1 MSLRRRVL
9 EASLGS
15 DSLGG
20 DLRARLE
27 RLDGALDDLSGGTGA
42 PKDFDPGVFVAPGIP
57 RVRPLLVLL
66 SERAARAHVEPAI
79 DVPLGVDDLDA
90 TEHVAAAA
98 ELLHVAIVVHDR
110 ALGLPGGRRRRAA
123 RKLLGAVGWLGANH
137 LTLRALELAR
147 HAPTPG
153 IVDDALDALRE
164 IADGHALSESIRGR
178 TASSSESEE
187 LAEGYT
193 GAVFDFACRAGARV
207 AGGDEGVIRA
217 LGRYGR
223 HTGVAWHMADDLSS
237 MEGEADLFAQAI
249 EASLGRLS
257 PNFAVSLG
265 AEMDPS
271 VGDLW
276 MHLRQEQDD
285 VLARELQARVRA
297 SGAILEGRSRL
308 TQQTWR
314 ARKALHALKPSPHRE
329 ALDRLAVAIAK

>member
-9 EASLGS
+9 EAGLGS
-15 DSLGG
+15 DVLTG
-20 DLRARLE
+20 DLRAQLD
-27 RLDGALDDLSGGTGA
+27 RLDQALEDLAGGTGA
-42 PKDFDPGVFVAPGIP
+42 PEGFDSTIFLAPGIP

-66 SERAARAHVEPAI
+66 SERATRAHVDADGGE
-79 DVPLGVDDLDA
+79 VLDTDPMDA
-90 TEHVAAAA
+90 AEHVAVAA
-98 ELLHVAIVVHDR
+98 ELLHAAIVVHDR

-123 RKLLGAVGWLGANH
+123 RRLLGAVGWLGANH

-178 TASSSESEE
+178 AATASESVE

-207 AGGDEGVIRA
+207 AGGDDAVVRA

-223 HTGVAWHMADDLSS
+223 HAGVAWYMADDLTD
-237 MEGEADLFAQAI
+237 MVTAPDEFLQTI
-249 EASLGRLS
+249 EDRLGRHS

-265 AEMDPS
+265 AERDPL
-271 VGDLW
+271 VAELW
-276 MHLRQEQDD
+276 MRLRQDQDD
-285 VLARELQARVRA
+285 ALARELQERIRA

-314 ARKALHALKPSPHRE
+314 ARKALQAIRPSPDRD

>member
-9 EASLGS
+9 EAGLGS
-15 DSLGG
+15 ETVGRE
-20 DLRARLE
+20 LRARLE
-27 RLDGALDDLSGGTGA
+27 RLDGALNDLSGGTGA
-42 PKDFDPGVFVAPGIP
+42 PKDFDPSVFVAPGIP

-66 SERAARAHVEPAI
+66 SERAARAHLEGEQGTA
-79 DVPLGVDDLDA
+79 PLDDMDA
-90 TEHVAAAA
+90 AEHVAVAA
-98 ELLHVAIVVHDR
+98 ELLHVAIVVHDG

-178 TASSSESEE
+178 TASSAESEE
-187 LAEGYT
+187 LAEGYA
-193 GAVFDFACRAGARV
+193 GAVFDFSCRAGARV
-207 AGGDEGVIRA
+207 AGGDDGVIRA

-223 HTGVAWHMADDLSS
+223 HAGVAWYMAEDLSS
-237 MEGEADLFAQAI
+237 MDGAPETFSQTI
-249 EASLGRLS
+249 EHSLGRHS

-265 AEMDPS
+265 AEMDPT
-271 VGDLW
+271 VGDIW
-276 MHLRQEQDD
+276 MRLRAEPDD
-285 VLARELQARVRA
+285 GLAQELQARVRA
-297 SGAILEGRSRL
+297 SGALSEGRSRL
-308 TQQTWR
+308 TQQTFR
-314 ARKALHALKPSPHRE
+314 ARKALNVLKPSPHRD